1 MVTTRVALSAS
12 RREPKITTWK
22 TFETHTAALGIFAI
36 IYLLLLFR
44 NGENI
49 FHITENTTQS
59 QGLFKVWKEDCSLF
73 VFLPIRLSKDT
84 GKCSQLTNVS
94 NAPKQLN
101 MCRSACTSFLKTH
114 RRQCY
119 ILYIFY
125 VCANLFIMSITKVS
139 NLFTILFLE
148 DYLFFLWDTAI
159 ASLYNSII
167 WI

>member
-1 MVTTRVALSAS
+1 MKGKISITSTTQKKHSSKTHEQIFYLLVTTRVALSAS

-49 FHITENTTQS
+49 FHITENITES
-59 QGLFKVWKEDCSLF
+59 QGLFKVLKEDCSLF
-73 VFLPIRLSKDT
+73 VFLAIRLSKDT

-94 NAPKQLN
+94 NAPKQLH
-101 MCRSACTSFLKTH
+101 MCRSACTSFLKSH

-119 ILYIFY
+119 IH
-125 VCANLFIMSITKVS
+125 
-139 NLFTILFLE
+139 ILCMC
-148 DYLFFLWDTAI
+148 
-159 ASLYNSII
+159 
-167 WI
+167 